1 MRIRAVLNKKSASYL
16 DMRGVQICLLFSVF
30 VVLSFGIAISLLNWA
45 QVESQHRVTQI
56 ANRETNAKIGYAV
69 LDNAGAASDAAVIG
83 FCFAVLC
90 SLGAVW
96 WMSWR
101 GHLRAARG
109 EDSMRGWIGKHW
121 RQLEEWESGMTM
133 LDVENSCVQHIRH
146 RGPVRLIVSLLIV
159 VSIALF
165 ICLPRPSVV
174 VRHFANDGASSEA
187 LAAPFV
193 ITVIC
198 ANRPEELTAVVNG
211 LGLARYPPNSII
223 VFSVDGTH
231 AGVADVIDNFFAT
244 AVLPINVTHVYQL
257 QYRLPLF
264 GLPSLVQLA
273 DPGFLEYRIS
283 FHIYHALHFAFDT
296 LDAQGVAVI
305 EDDIEPA
312 PDAFSFFYWAMHKVL
327 LNPDNNSDYDRVLGV
342 KGMERPV
349 LGNLVHDLGTPV
361 RIEPLGEDLT
371 LGGTGIFHHGP
382 WGWVTSSRQWPFL
395 YKYWAWFHGWAMSFD
410 IAACNNGK
418 MFLTAIAPRTKHIG
432 LSGVHFNLDAE
443 SYAEVWDYDFGLR
456 IFDYADRTPTIKWPN
471 EQQRD
476 EACVQVN
483 KKKW

>member
-101 GHLRAARG
+101 GHLRA
-109 EDSMRGWIGKHW
+109 
-121 RQLEEWESGMTM
+121 
-133 LDVENSCVQHIRH
+133 
-146 RGPVRLIVSLLIV
+146 
-159 VSIALF
+159 
-165 ICLPRPSVV
+165 V